1 MNGRPD
7 PAEYAPYFQ
16 RYLDL
21 VPEEDILTALESQME
36 VTSSLLRS
44 VNEERANYRYAPGKW
59 TIKQVVGHVGDTE
72 RILAFRALS
81 ISRGETNP
89 LPGFD
94 EDSYVRGADF
104 DSWPYGDLVDSLAI
118 VRRANIMM
126 FRHLTNDAWLRR
138 GIANQNPTSPRALAF
153 TILGHERHHLRVLR
167 ETYDIAPG

>member
-1 MNGRPD
+1 MNRRPD
-7 PAEYAPYFQ
+7 ASEYAPYFQ

-21 VPEEDILTALESQME
+21 VPEDNIISALETQMGDTGTALRR
-36 VTSSLLRS
+36 VD
-44 VNEERANYRYAPGKW
+44 EERATYRYAPGKW
-59 TIKQVVGHVGDTE
+59 TIKQVVGHMGDTE

-81 ISRGETNP
+81 ISRGETNS

-104 DSWPYGDLVDSLAI
+104 DSWPYADLVDSLGI

-126 FRHLTNDAWLRR
+126 FRHLAPEAWERR
-138 GIANQNPTSPRALAF
+138 GVANQNPTSVRGLAY

-167 ETYDIAPG
+167 EKYGV